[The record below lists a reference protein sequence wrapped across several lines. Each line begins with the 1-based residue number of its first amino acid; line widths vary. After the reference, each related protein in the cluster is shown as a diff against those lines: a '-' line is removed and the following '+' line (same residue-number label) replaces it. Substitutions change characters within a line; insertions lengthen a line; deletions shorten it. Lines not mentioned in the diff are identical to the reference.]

1 MSRVRAPLTNLT
13 FNDADDAGARALSL
27 ASTSPSC
34 EDFFASPRSR
44 FSLARVSDRD
54 ASHGVRTPELEA
66 AMDGRAHADASA
78 LALVVRLD
86 AARERER
93 EVIAFAREQMAECD
107 ALVAS
112 REREVEHLTRALD
125 VAATGLARAR
135 WRLAFRA
142 VLRGVREA
150 REREAARRARAR
162 ARRLEEQLR
171 KVEKYVALA
180 ARDFDDLNEKLEREA
195 AAAREARAAERR
207 ALEALAAERAGRAT
221 SSDGGGAETAAPS
234 TPPSRRAASERRAAA
249 KAACA
254 SVAAHVEALLA
265 RSPSK
270 QLNDLARAQREAAA
284 AARTALAGSAAA
296 KMSDGA
302 EVDPSDIVALIAVH
316 ALERCSERSASD
328 GERAFYRAAKR
339 FESVARACTDA
350 KRSPGHS

>member
-1 MSRVRAPLTNLT
+1 MLNGT
-13 FNDADDAGARALSL
+13 DDAGERARSL

-54 ASHGVRTPELEA
+54 ASRGVRTPELEA

-112 REREVEHLTRALD
+112 RERELDHLSRALD

-142 VLRGVREA
+142 VVRGVRET

-171 KVEKYVALA
+171 KVERYVALA

-195 AAAREARAAERR
+195 EAARDARAAERR
-207 ALEALAAERAGRAT
+207 ALEALAAARAGRAT
-221 SSDGGGAETAAPS
+221 CSDGGDGCDGGDAESAAPS
-234 TPPSRRAASERRAAA
+234 TPPTRRAANERRAAA

-296 KMSDGA
+296 KTSDGT
-302 EVDPSDIVALIAVH
+302 EVDPSGIVALIAVH